1 MVWCSPFLWVVG
13 RRRRSGPQWSPDQTR
28 RVSAGLNSA
37 SSLILAS
44 PFKVPPLPPDKILSA
59 VAAPFFLLCWPLREK
74 NFKKERKKRH
84 GNCESRKTVAGPR
97 DLSPKKSMKIFV
109 PESRKTVTMTLK
121 KLTDQMKNGLRARLA
136 HCSESRPTANSV
148 HREFRPRCSR
158 RGKTREKIQGPK
170 RQREAGQKTRK
181 N

>member
-1 MVWCSPFLWVVG
+1 M
-13 RRRRSGPQWSPDQTR
+13 
-28 RVSAGLNSA
+28 
-37 SSLILAS
+37 
-44 PFKVPPLPPDKILSA
+44 
-59 VAAPFFLLCWPLREK
+59 CWPLREK

-136 HCSESRPTANSV
+136 HCSESRATANYV

-181 N
+181 NWIWPFWGEVGGIVARIVVRIRIERPAVDEGRKKPSIIPNNRQRRGTEP